1 MVKCSIIEHVANEQI
16 SLFRRLSGFLS
27 SCFFLK
33 EPHLGVGALLPKHA
47 MNVEKHISL
56 LQVIKKN
63 PDSGQRDLAEAVG
76 LSLGMTNI
84 LLKELAAKGWVMIRK
99 INSRNFNYLLT
110 PDGVKE
116 LSKRSYR
123 YLKKT
128 IRNLADCREN
138 LEKFVLGI
146 KKQNYTEIRI
156 IGESDL
162 DFILEFLCQ
171 KFQIK
176 FSSSIEETAYSKETF
191 IIYSENVPAK
201 NPNIIALLQTEKD

>member
-1 MVKCSIIEHVANEQI
+1 
-16 SLFRRLSGFLS
+16 
-27 SCFFLK
+27 
-33 EPHLGVGALLPKHA
+33 

-128 IRNLADCREN
+128 IRSLADCRTQ
-138 LEKFVLGI
+138 LEQFVVSVKADGYRGLALVGRS
-146 KKQNYTEIRI
+146 E
-156 IGESDL
+156 
-162 DFILEFLCQ
+162 LEFLVDFLCQ
-171 KFQIK
+171 KHQLEFTMVAQRCEVQAA
-176 FSSSIEETAYSKETF
+176 FFAF
-191 IIYSENVPAK
+191 YSEEESQEA
-201 NPNIIALLQTEKD
+201 PNLLEYMAPGDLSGI